1 MSATKNKGEKKSS
14 APQLRARYLRQPTP
28 FCAGCGH
35 GIFINA
41 FLRAAEAAGLDFG
54 RTVFV
59 SGIGCGAWVPSPHFL
74 ADTLHVTHGRA
85 IAFATGI
92 KLTRPELEVVV
103 ISGDGDLVTIG
114 GNHLIH
120 AARRNLPIKVFCLNN
135 WLFGMTG
142 GQVSATTPS
151 GAITATTPAGNPHRS
166 FDLVRLV
173 RGAGAPYV
181 ARWPVARPRQ
191 LRRGIETAL
200 REPGFAFVEVLS
212 ICPTQYGRANRAQWA
227 QEGGEEVSL
236 AWAMLS
242 WQEAN
247 CISRRKAQKEGAAD
261 GIVVG
266 EWREGDET
274 WSA

>member
-1 MSATKNKGEKKSS
+1 MSDKTVTKSS
-14 APQLRARYLRQPTP
+14 TPLLRARYLRQATP

-41 FLRAAEAAGLDFG
+41 FLRAADEVGLDFG

-85 IAFATGI
+85 IAFATGV

-103 ISGDGDLVTIG
+103 ISGDGDLTTIG

-142 GQVSATTPS
+142 GQVSATTPP
-151 GAITATTPAGNPHRS
+151 GAITATTPSGNPHRS
-166 FDLVRLV
+166 FDLVKLAQ
-173 RGAGAPYV
+173 GAGAPYV
-181 ARWPVARPRQ
+181 ARWPVARPRW
-191 LRRGIETAL
+191 LRQGIETAL

-212 ICPTQYGRANRAQWA
+212 ICPTQYGRANRGQWA
-227 QEGGEEVSL
+227 DKEASL
-236 AWAMLS
+236 PWAMLS
-242 WQEAN
+242 WQETN
-247 CISRRKAQKEGAAD
+247 CISRRKAQKEGAE
-261 GIVVG
+261 GKIVIG
-266 EWREGDET
+266 EWREGEET
-274 WSA
+274 WDV